1 MRNTWLA
8 RLNTLCLALLLAGG
22 GSGLPVAD
30 AFFHHMRGTAEDG
43 NRVADGESPAT
54 HGERCSL
61 GVPLPAMA
69 SARAVAA
76 LPACVM
82 PPLTPTVQPHVG
94 TTPSTDLPPDARP
107 RAPPRSIG

>member
-8 RLNTLCLALLLAGG
+8 RLNTLFLSLLLAGG

-30 AFFHHMRGTAEDG
+30 AFFHHLKGVAADG
-43 NRVADGESPAT
+43 DRVADGESPAG

-61 GVPLPAMA
+61 GIPLPAMA
-69 SARAVAA
+69 SARAPAS
-76 LPACVM
+76 LPACAA
-82 PPLTPTVQPHVG
+82 PLLAAARVRHGG
-94 TTPSTDLPPDARP
+94 TTPSTDLPPATRP